1 MDEFTQ
7 TPLYS
12 IPPVSKPVSRM
23 SRKVLFWSTITAVV
37 LGIIS
42 VLLFFYG
49 GSSFSE
55 SGVVLTMTGPTQASV
70 GDEVVYKVHYQN
82 NTKTALR
89 HLKLSFTYPQSSVVI
104 KDGQVVTNNGNVQ
117 TTDEPD
123 LPAGA
128 SQDQEF

>member
-55 SGVVLTMTGPTQASV
+55 SGVVLTITGPTQASV

-82 NTKTALR
+82 TTKSPLR
-89 HLKLSFTYPQSSVVI
+89 NIKLSFFYPDSSVIVV
-104 KDGQVVTNNGNVQ
+104 DGKIANY
-117 TTDEPD
+117 
-123 LPAGA
+123 A
-128 SQDQEF
+128 